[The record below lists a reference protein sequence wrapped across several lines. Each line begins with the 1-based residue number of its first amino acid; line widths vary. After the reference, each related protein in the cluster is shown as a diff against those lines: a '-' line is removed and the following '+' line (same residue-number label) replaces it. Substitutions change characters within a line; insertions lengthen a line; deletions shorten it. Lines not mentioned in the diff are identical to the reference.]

1 MFLAHAPIS
10 YLANESIQKQKISGL
25 KNSQQIFIAVLS
37 IIFGILPDFDFLI
50 FMMFDRPS
58 YTHHDFLTHT
68 PIYWVGCWLIL
79 LLVSKII
86 YPHLN
91 RKTKQF
97 LTQEFLQII
106 LNTFLIAGLSHLVAD
121 LLVGNI
127 MLLYPLTKRHFTIFR
142 YLFEPSYFTG
152 YFSSVYFAIELIIIS
167 IFFFVFSKKFF
178 KKQKWDDVVAYILI
192 TLSTLYLGFT
202 VIMNIRTYNNS
213 FLEESNKP
221 YMDYDMDYDTL
232 RDIED
237 WDVDNDG
244 IDNTQDAN
252 YKEVVENAQSIIDSH
267 KLAVGAVESFKDKVY
282 LQYGALDS
290 YRVISQAFYENYSP
304 IEPVLKNFYINGLED
319 KKYTVSFNPVTTFRD
334 YLKSKDMLIKL
345 NFDGNPLLAP
355 GKIFFLENED
365 EEIINI
371 GMTLENNDIAIVLPG
386 ERFVQKHTLDGL
398 KLFYGDSI
406 TTFQILR

>member
-1 MFLAHAPIS
+1 
-10 YLANESIQKQKISGL
+10 
-25 KNSQQIFIAVLS
+25 
-37 IIFGILPDFDFLI
+37 
-50 FMMFDRPS
+50 
-58 YTHHDFLTHT
+58 
-68 PIYWVGCWLIL
+68 
-79 LLVSKII
+79 
-86 YPHLN
+86 
-91 RKTKQF
+91 
-97 LTQEFLQII
+97 
-106 LNTFLIAGLSHLVAD
+106 
-121 LLVGNI
+121 
-127 MLLYPLTKRHFTIFR
+127 
-142 YLFEPSYFTG
+142 
-152 YFSSVYFAIELIIIS
+152 
-167 IFFFVFSKKFF
+167 
-178 KKQKWDDVVAYILI
+178 
-192 TLSTLYLGFT
+192 
-202 VIMNIRTYNNS
+202 
-213 FLEESNKP
+213 
-221 YMDYDMDYDTL
+221 
-232 RDIED
+232 
-237 WDVDNDG
+237 
-244 IDNTQDAN
+244 
-252 YKEVVENAQSIIDSH
+252 
-267 KLAVGAVESFKDKVY
+267 LAVGAVESFKDKVY